1 MLQTGIKVHALLLC
15 FLLIFQQVVPVLA
28 SGGTDHTVMLEPDED
43 VLLPPHGEII
53 IQPSDQGVFLEPDGT
68 FQAAGDE
75 TEKAGEAAETTET
88 TENTGEGAYREW
100 FLEQHLNYI
109 DSAEYKE
116 SVIAVMGSE
125 AGMIAEA
132 FDKPLMQ
139 GWNSLWQKTSFVMN
153 LVGGDEISFD
163 DPIQMVVADAMAETI
178 TRGGYAEEYSKSYYN
193 AVDGLLQMLS
203 AIMNSPLAETGLD
216 LKTSGTI
223 SAFQDVSGI
232 LEGLRKELNAI
243 SRSGDVS
250 DMSLLMQKCDDILK
264 RLDAIFKENFE
275 NVKVPE
281 KMAGKILAYCKLGTG
296 AADIVSCTFHEFFR
310 AWILYEAYQSTSDT
324 WVEFWEWTMAEA
336 AVESG
341 TGRLMDL
348 SKTGD
353 IADEIEKNLKD
364 VEAAKADS
372 GQFAFAL
379 KHAAKEGLFTGIEG
393 GIEFAVFMLHESLP
407 PTSRIR
413 AIMDMTSIAHSV
425 INFLTNMD
433 DVAFYGQMAFGSG
446 ELARCAGF
454 ALAVREAELR
464 SQASYEAASRFDET
478 FHYYRQLQLST
489 LDYTIEYDRLITDAA
504 LYPIVDKVQEFNK
517 KAAVWVWSVPEEE
530 RSTKETEIELLQTI
544 RGKWAVR
551 NCHVNVQLELI
562 AENRELWN
570 PTLREETSYVY
581 NYSMAVT
588 DMNGNGRLEA
598 VTAWTM
604 GSGSFTDF
612 IMYEVNES
620 VDGMNEIKVSAAED
634 FAPDIPWYDAADVYR
649 DGDSFWVLFPDYL
662 RNGINQHIEAT
673 IALKLGDGSIESK
686 LLGYHQSD
694 LIQDTSDYEESY
706 YDGTGFPISERSYK
720 KIGDMTFADHDK
732 GKMTFRWINSSD
744 MGEDPA
750 ETRLIT
756 WLQESWA
763 GFGCDLF

>member
-1 MLQTGIKVHALLLC
+1 
-15 FLLIFQQVVPVLA
+15 
-28 SGGTDHTVMLEPDED
+28 MLEPDED
-43 VLLPPHGEII
+43 VFLPSHGEII

-75 TEKAGEAAETTET
+75 TEEAGDAAESTET
-88 TENTGEGAYREW
+88 TGEGAYKEW

-163 DPIQMVVADAMAETI
+163 DPIQMVVADAMAATI
-178 TRGGYAEEYSKSYYN
+178 TKGGYSEEYSKSYYN
-193 AVDGLLQMLS
+193 AVDGLLQML
-203 AIMNSPLAETGLD
+203 AAVMNSPLAETGLD

-232 LEGLRKELNAI
+232 LEGLRMELNAI

-264 RLDAIFKENFE
+264 RLDATFKENFE

-407 PTSRIR
+407 PTSTLR

-425 INFLTNMD
+425 INFLT
-433 DVAFYGQMAFGSG
+433 
-446 ELARCAGF
+446 
-454 ALAVREAELR
+454 
-464 SQASYEAASRFDET
+464 
-478 FHYYRQLQLST
+478 
-489 LDYTIEYDRLITDAA
+489 
-504 LYPIVDKVQEFNK
+504 
-517 KAAVWVWSVPEEE
+517 
-530 RSTKETEIELLQTI
+530 
-544 RGKWAVR
+544 
-551 NCHVNVQLELI
+551 
-562 AENRELWN
+562 
-570 PTLREETSYVY
+570 
-581 NYSMAVT
+581 
-588 DMNGNGRLEA
+588 
-598 VTAWTM
+598 
-604 GSGSFTDF
+604 
-612 IMYEVNES
+612 
-620 VDGMNEIKVSAAED
+620 
-634 FAPDIPWYDAADVYR
+634 
-649 DGDSFWVLFPDYL
+649 
-662 RNGINQHIEAT
+662 
-673 IALKLGDGSIESK
+673 
-686 LLGYHQSD
+686 
-694 LIQDTSDYEESY
+694 
-706 YDGTGFPISERSYK
+706 
-720 KIGDMTFADHDK
+720 
-732 GKMTFRWINSSD
+732 
-744 MGEDPA
+744 
-750 ETRLIT
+750 
-756 WLQESWA
+756 
-763 GFGCDLF
+763 